1 MPKYVFEMMYQFEV
15 DTSSVY
21 DLMGKITPPSF
32 DSAQVVSVDKIGSKV
47 TYFMF
52 DDGSKED

>member
-15 DTSSVY
+15 DTPSVY
-21 DLMGKITPPSF
+21 DLVGNITPPSF
-32 DSAQVVSVDKIGSKV
+32 ADSNAVTAERIGSKV